1 MKIGRLVLFGAM
13 ILPGLGIAEPAPAQ
27 QARSAEFRTQADAML
42 AAAYPADQ
50 PGAAAVVMRRGR
62 VIYRAGR
69 GLANIE
75 ARRPITP
82 HTVFR
87 LGSITKQFTAAVIL
101 QLVQEGRISLEDPV
115 SRFYPD
121 YPQPGARATVRQL
134 LSHTSGI
141 RSYTTVR
148 EWTVPENF
156 SRAHTTDEMI
166 AISRDR
172 PSPTRPGEVFQYNNS
187 GYVLL
192 GGIIER
198 VTGMPWH
205 QAVVERIARPL
216 GLDSIAYGESVRA
229 GPRVARGYRAGAGA
243 QQPAWTVHMSVP
255 HAAGGLVGTVGD
267 LARWAQALHHGRVVP
282 PDLYREMIRP
292 TPLPGGAARNYG
304 FASRLEDVRGRPTIG
319 HGGGIFGFVTES
331 IYVPSE
337 DLFVAVFAN
346 SEDPATRPELVA
358 RRLVAL
364 ALGDPYPVFTRAAND
379 PATLEPMFGVY
390 RFAGNGP
397 LLRFFARG
405 GRFFTQGE
413 GQAEMEA
420 IPARGGRFY
429 YDASLV
435 WFELQRGPEGAAIML
450 MHRAEA
456 READR
461 AVRIGP
467 APAGSAVER

>member
-1 MKIGRLVLFGAM
+1 
-13 ILPGLGIAEPAPAQ
+13 
-27 QARSAEFRTQADAML
+27 ML

-50 PGAAAVVMRRGR
+50 PGAAVVVMRRGR
-62 VIYRAGR
+62 VVYTAGR
-69 GLANIE
+69 GLADLE

-82 HTVFR
+82 RTVFR

-101 QLVQEGRISLEDPV
+101 QLVQEGRISLDDPV

-134 LSHTSGI
+134 LNHTSGI

-148 EWTVPENF
+148 EWTVRENF
-156 SRAHTTDEMI
+156 ARTHTTDEMI
-166 AISRDR
+166 AISRDLPP
-172 PSPTRPGEVFQYNNS
+172 PSQPGEAFQYNNS
-187 GYVLL
+187 GYILL

-216 GLDSIAYGESVRA
+216 GLGSIAYGESVRA
-229 GPRVARGYRAGAGA
+229 GPRVARGYRAGAGT

-255 HAAGGLVGTVGD
+255 HAAGGLVGAVGD
-267 LARWAQALHHGRVVP
+267 LARWARALHNGRVVRS
-282 PDLYREMIRP
+282 DLYREMIRP
-292 TPLPGGAARNYG
+292 TPLPGGATRNYG

-346 SEDPATRPELVA
+346 SEDPAARPEIVA

-364 ALGDPYPVFTRAAND
+364 AIGDPYPVFTRAVED
-379 PATLEPMFGVY
+379 PAALEPMLGVY
-390 RFAGNGP
+390 RFGGNRPP
-397 LLRFFARG
+397 LHFFARD
-405 GRFFTQGE
+405 GRYFTQGQ
-413 GQAEMEA
+413 GQAEVEA
-420 IPARGGRFY
+420 IPAGGGRFY
-429 YDASLV
+429 YDSSLA
-435 WFELQRGPEGAAIML
+435 WFELQQGPAGAPLML

-456 READR
+456 RGAER

-467 APAGSAVER
+467 IPAEPAVER